1 MSDWQP
7 SASIEMLRLRA
18 ALLRHVRTFFD
29 ARGVL
34 EVETPLLSRAAIT
47 DPNLASAEV
56 RLPDLADSLY
66 LHTSPEFFMKRLLTA
81 GSGDIWQLCKVFRGA
96 EQGIR
101 HNPEFTMLEW
111 YRVGLDHFALMDEV
125 AALLRELMP
134 ELGSIERVTYAEAFQ
149 RHVQLDPF
157 DATQAELESAVNEFG
172 LDPAGL
178 DRDALLDA
186 IASHRVYPELG
197 RKRITCVHAFPA
209 SQAALARIDEKDSR
223 CAQRFEVFVD
233 GIELANGFH
242 ELSDANEQRRRFE
255 LENQRRR
262 EKGLPEMPLDENL
275 LAALD
280 AGLPECSGVALGLD
294 RVVMLAAAADSISE
308 VLSFDFDRA

>member
-1 MSDWQP
+1 MHDWQP
-7 SASIEMLRLRA
+7 SASIETLRLRA
-18 ALLRHVRTFFD
+18 ALLRHVRAFFD

-47 DPNLASAEV
+47 DPNLASDEV
-56 RLPDLADSLY
+56 RLPGLADSLY
-66 LHTSPEFFMKRLLTA
+66 LHTSPEFFMKRLLAA

-96 EQGIR
+96 EQGRR

-111 YRVGLDHFALMDEV
+111 YRVGMDHFALMDEV

-134 ELGSIERVTYAEAFQ
+134 ALGSVERVTYAEAFQ

-157 DATQAELESAVNEFG
+157 DATQADLESAVRAFG

-197 RKRITCVHAFPA
+197 KKRITCVHGFPA
-209 SQAALARIDEKDSR
+209 SQAALARLDENDPR

-262 EKGLPEMPLDENL
+262 EKGLPEMPLEENL

-280 AGLPECSGVALGLD
+280 AGLPECSGVAVGLD
-294 RVVMLAAAADSISE
+294 RVVMLAAAANSISE
-308 VLSFDFDRA
+308 VISFDFDRV

>member
-1 MSDWQP
+1 MNWQP
-7 SASIEMLRLRA
+7 STSIETLRLRA
-18 ALLRHVRTFFD
+18 ALLRRVRAFFD

-56 RLPDLADSLY
+56 ALPGSRDSFY
-66 LHTSPEFFMKRLLTA
+66 LHTSPEFFMKRLLAA
-81 GSGDIWQLCKVFRGA
+81 GSGDVWQLCKVFRGA
-96 EQGIR
+96 EQGRR

-111 YRVGLDHFALMDEV
+111 YRVGMDHFALMDEV

-134 ELGSIERVTYAEAFQ
+134 ELVGVERITYGVAFRQ
-149 RHVQLDPF
+149 FAGIDPF
-157 DATQAELESAVNEFG
+157 GATESELEAAVHEFG

-197 RKRITCVHAFPA
+197 KKGVTCVHAFPA
-209 SQAALARIDEKDSR
+209 SQAALARLDEDDPR

-242 ELSDANEQRRRFE
+242 ELSDVREQRRRFE
-255 LENQRRR
+255 LENQQRR
-262 EKGLPEMPLDENL
+262 EKGLPGMPLDENL
-275 LAALD
+275 LAALE
-280 AGLPECSGVALGLD
+280 AGLPDCSGVAVGLD
-294 RVVMLAAAADSISE
+294 RVVMLAASVNSISE
-308 VLSFDFDRA
+308 VISFGFDRI